1 MRLRAFRAPAT
12 LLALG
17 LALLIGGACT
27 DGAPSGPADAG
38 PDDTPSVPTPT
49 SISISPVPG
58 AVIVGTTLEL
68 RATITDSEGGEL
80 DEEPAW
86 TTLDPDLLRVGPD
99 GSVEVVKAGSARVV
113 ATAGTVSDT
122 VALECVPRLE
132 VSRDSAMVRPGAQLQ
147 LAATLV
153 GADVPEPPPGA
164 VSWSSRDEA
173 VAEVTVGG
181 LVSGMAMGRTT
192 VQAAYG
198 EQVVDVDIHVYRPQ
212 FASVSAGMMHSCGLL
227 VEGKSMCWG
236 ANGHGDLGTG
246 DTDHR
251 SVPTPTAT
259 DLFFTQLEA
268 AGGFT
273 CAVAMD
279 RMGYCWGDDS
289 MMELGNPEVGRI
301 STVPSPVYGG
311 MSFQMMSGSDMA
323 HGCGLTLAGD
333 AWCWGYN
340 RFGMIGHGVARD
352 EPVPVPTM
360 GGHKFTAL
368 HSFFFR
374 TCGVDTDGHAHC
386 WGRGGAAQVGDPS
399 FEPETCSGQPCSTR
413 PHAVESDT
421 RFTAISVG
429 RLHTCGIGD
438 DERVY
443 CWGEG
448 AAGQL
453 GTGAYDEVFVPTT
466 VLPDERFMAVTTGR
480 DHSCALTVDGRALC
494 WGENED
500 GQLGD
505 GSRTTR
511 PSPADVS
518 THIRFVGI
526 SAGYMHTCAVT
537 AEGEAYCW
545 GANGMGQLGDGS
557 MVDRLVP
564 ARVHLDEASRQ
575 P

>member
-1 MRLRAFRAPAT
+1 MRLRAFRAPGAH
-12 LLALG
+12 LVLA
-17 LALLIGGACT
+17 LALLTGGACT
-27 DGAPSGPADAG
+27 DDAPSGPADPE
-38 PDDTPSVPTPT
+38 PDDTPSAPTPAN
-49 SISISPVPG
+49 ISISPAPG

-68 RATITDSEGGEL
+68 RATIRNSEGGEL

-86 TTLDPDLLRVGPD
+86 MTLDPDLLRVGPD
-99 GSVEVVKAGSARVV
+99 GRVEVLRAGSARVV

-147 LAATLV
+147 LAAALV
-153 GADVPEPPPGA
+153 GTDVTEPPPGA

-173 VAEVTVGG
+173 VAEVTAGG
-181 LVSGMAMGRTT
+181 LVSGMAMWRTT

-198 EQVVDVDIHVYRPQ
+198 EQVAEVDVHVYRPQ
-212 FASVSAGMMHSCGLL
+212 FASISAGAMHSCGLL

-246 DTDHR
+246 DTDDR
-251 SVPTPTAT
+251 MVPTPTAT
-259 DLFFTQLEA
+259 DLTFTQLEA

-273 CAVAMD
+273 CAVGTD
-279 RMGYCWGDDS
+279 DMGYCWGDDS
-289 MMELGNPEVGRI
+289 MMELGNPEVGKY
-301 STVPSPVYGG
+301 STTPVPVYGG
-311 MSFQMMSGSDMA
+311 MSMETISGSDMA
-323 HGCGLTLAGD
+323 HGCGLTTGGD

-340 RFGMIGHGVARD
+340 RFGMIGHGVVRD
-352 EPVPVPTM
+352 EPIPVPTV
-360 GGHKFTAL
+360 GGHKFAAL

-374 TCGVDTDGHAHC
+374 TCGVDTDGRVHC

-399 FEPETCSGQPCSTR
+399 FEAETCSGQPCSTR
-413 PHAVESDT
+413 PHAVDT
-421 RFTAISVG
+421 DIRFTTISVG
-429 RLHTCGIGD
+429 RLHTCGVGD

-453 GTGAYDEVFVPTT
+453 GMGAYAEVFVPTS
-466 VLPDERFMAVTTGR
+466 VLPDERFIAVTTGR

-494 WGENED
+494 WGANED

-505 GSRTTR
+505 GSRTSR
-511 PSPADVS
+511 ASPIDVS
-518 THIRFVGI
+518 TQMRVVGI

-557 MVDRLVP
+557 LVDRLAP
-564 ARVHLDEASRQ
+564 ARVLLD
-575 P
+575 